1 MMDSSGDTW
10 FISRSY
16 SRCMSGSVINR
27 VWFSLIKP
35 PENFDLEGVFG
46 IAKSVKW
53 HEKLAAK
60 WRQLKFTP

>member
-1 MMDSSGDTW
+1 
-10 FISRSY
+10 
-16 SRCMSGSVINR
+16 MSGSVINR